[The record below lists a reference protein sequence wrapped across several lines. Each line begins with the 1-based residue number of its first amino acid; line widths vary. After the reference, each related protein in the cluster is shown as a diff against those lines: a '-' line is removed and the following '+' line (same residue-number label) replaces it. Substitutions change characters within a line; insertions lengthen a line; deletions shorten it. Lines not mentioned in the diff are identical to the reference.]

1 MSNFENEY
9 KNYAKESTPDL
20 WDRIEAG
27 VDAYEASQSSANN
40 QSNENQSNI
49 VSFNKEESEVKVTPS
64 KKNWKKYSGLI
75 VAAAA
80 VIIVA
85 PAIIL
90 MSDGGLSKVDS
101 APTAMDA
108 QPMMSETA
116 AEEAAEPSYED
127 SESVNAATEDVAE
140 EETATTD
147 EAPAQEAAPVCEA
160 PAESAEVSDEA
171 EDVSAESEEEENA
184 IADANE
190 ARKEVQA
197 FKGTTNAEKAG
208 YPFSA
213 QWVDEKQTTFDC
225 PVIVVDEGEPGTR
238 IRLSFDDNIYDFEI
252 LNIQVTDVTDDGD
265 LVYDSESVYKQKSVE
280 AGEEMILQMSFPG
293 DIPNHAIKYKDSD
306 GNEAVLSIYESGYD
320 GSVSFSEM

>member
-90 MSDGGLSKVDS
+90 MLDGGLSKVDS
-101 APTAMDA
+101 APTAMAA

-116 AEEAAEPSYED
+116 AE
-127 SESVNAATEDVAE
+127 
-140 EETATTD
+140 
-147 EAPAQEAAPVCEA
+147 EAAPVCEA

-171 EDVSAESEEEENA
+171 EDVSTESEEEVNGELQVAKSANA
-184 IADANE
+184 AA
-190 ARKEVQA
+190 KS
-197 FKGTTNAEKAG
+197 G
-208 YPFSA
+208 YPVSGDWEDA
-213 QWVDEKQTTFDC
+213 KKTNFDC
-225 PVIVVDEGEPGTR
+225 PVIVVDNGEPATK
-238 IRLSFDDNIYDFEI
+238 IRLHFDEEVSDFEI
-252 LNIQVTDVTDDGD
+252 LMIQVTDVTDDGEI
-265 LVYDSESVYKQKSVE
+265 VYDSESVYKQKSVE

>member
-101 APTAMDA
+101 APAAMDA

-147 EAPAQEAAPVCEA
+147 EAPAEEA
-160 PAESAEVSDEA
+160 PAEEAAEAPATESAM
-171 EDVSAESEEEENA
+171 EENA

-306 GNEAVLSIYESGYD
+306 GNEVVLSIYESGYD

>member
-147 EAPAQEAAPVCEA
+147 EAPAEEA
-160 PAESAEVSDEA
+160 PAEEAAEAPATESAM
-171 EDVSAESEEEENA
+171 EENA

>member
-27 VDAYEASQSSANN
+27 VDAYEASQFSANN

-147 EAPAQEAAPVCEA
+147 EAPAEEA
-160 PAESAEVSDEA
+160 PAEEAAEAPATESAM
-171 EDVSAESEEEENA
+171 EENA

-280 AGEEMILQMSFPG
+280 AGEEMILQMSFLG